1 MCGQL
6 SAKMDSGPEVFE
18 RFDITHY
25 EPKESVCACAVEEF
39 SLTSRV
45 VILFLYF
52 IIKWRDSFH
61 CHNLKLT
68 VFKGM
73 AYNIL
78 LQLE

>member
-52 IIKWRDSFH
+52 IRAQP
-61 CHNLKLT
+61 LPLT
-68 VFKGM
+68 
-73 AYNIL
+73 L
-78 LQLE
+78 SLECQ